1 MYTIPGKDKKYVQ
14 SNESPLL
21 GNIQASRNIDFTKQG
36 YAQLAQRTKYIVQA
50 GSNGTVTSTI
60 GSGELSFNDVISMLY
75 NPSSATYSIITRD
88 GSIFDINPDFAGD
101 SPISG
106 TFARD
111 AGSNKPTT
119 NDTSDAVMFNS
130 KMYVSWDTAI
140 SSRANLT
147 WTASVITGLTSGKPH
162 PLAVFENLNY
172 LAVGD
177 GNTVKLYDTSNSLI
191 STCTI
196 PAQFEVRW
204 MRYLNNNLYIGT
216 RNLSN
221 YQALMFVWSG
231 SGSTADG
238 GGFPAYGANWFL
250 SGCVYRSSMA
260 VVTNLGQVLVFNGGG
275 FDVLDNFPIYYTP
288 YEWFENWTLDSV
300 MCQRGMVAQGEYLLI
315 NVSNTLVLQSPWFL
329 DKMPS
334 GIWQYNPKVGLY
346 HKYSLSGYNDT
357 STDFGQPMLGRAGAI
372 TLLAKQVAN
381 TTGPAVTLGSGLLW
395 GARHYLTGAS
405 VTSTYS
411 LGSITTGANRG
422 MIRTSRLLS
431 TGLKD
436 NFTEVV
442 VTTKDL
448 FDADD
453 KIIFKYRTTDS
464 NTLPTPS
471 MVSSSSSNPIT
482 FTSTTTFTTA
492 STNFANVAVGNEIL
506 VLNGKGAGYTA
517 HVSAISYSNP
527 TYTVTL
533 NEAITPVVNGNTAAC
548 MVTNFKYLGALTS
561 SDPDGFKKFAV
572 GEVSDFIE
580 VQAEIRGEGIGIQDI
595 YIKNTPNLPI

>member
-21 GNIQASRNIDFTKQG
+21 GNLQASRNIDFTKQG
-36 YAQLAQRTKYIVQA
+36 YANLAQRTKYIVQA
-50 GSNGTVTSTI
+50 GSNGTVTSTT
-60 GSGELSFNDVISMLY
+60 GLNELGFKDVVAMLY
-75 NPSSATYSIITRD
+75 NQSSSTYVVVAID
-88 GSIFDINPDFAGD
+88 GALFDMNTALT
-101 SPISG
+101 
-106 TFARD
+106 TFVRD
-111 AGSNKPTT
+111 AGANRPTT
-119 NDTSDAVMFNS
+119 NDTSDAIMFNN

-140 SSRANLT
+140 SSRANTT

-172 LAVGD
+172 LAVGNE
-177 GNTVKLYDTSNSLI
+177 NTVKLYDTANSLI
-191 STCTI
+191 STCTL

-216 RNLSN
+216 RDLSN
-221 YQALMFVWSG
+221 KQALMFVWSG

-238 GGFPAYGANWFL
+238 GGFGAYGANWFL
-250 SGCVYRSSMA
+250 SGCAYRSSIA
-260 VVTNLGQVLVFNGGG
+260 VVTNLGQVLLFNGGG
-275 FDVLDNFPIYYTP
+275 FDVLDNFPFYYTP
-288 YEWFENWTLDSV
+288 YEWFYNGTIDSV
-300 MCQRGMVAQGEYLLI
+300 MCQRGMVTQGEFLLI
-315 NVSNTLVLQSPWFL
+315 NVNNSLILQSPWFL
-329 DKMPS
+329 DKQPS
-334 GIWQYNPKVGLY
+334 GIWQYNPKVGLH
-346 HKYSLSGYNDT
+346 HKYSLAGYEST
-357 STDFGQPMLGRAGAI
+357 STDFGQPLIGRAGAI
-372 TLLAKQVAN
+372 SLLTKQIN
-381 TTGPAVTLGSGLLW
+381 SSTIPAVTVGSGLLW
-395 GARHYLTGAS
+395 GARHYLTGGS

-422 MIRTSRLLS
+422 MVRTARLLA

-448 FDADD
+448 FDSDD

-464 NTLPTPS
+464 NTLPLAS
-471 MVSSSSSNPIT
+471 MVTSAANEPITWTSTIT
-482 FTSTTTFTTA
+482 FTTS

-517 HVSAISYSNP
+517 HVSAITYSNP

-533 NEAITPVVNGNTAAC
+533 NEAITPVSNGDLGQC
-548 MVTNFKYLGALTS
+548 MITNFKYLGALTS
-561 SDPDGFKKFAV
+561 SDPDRFKKFAV

-580 VQAEIRGEGIGIQDI
+580 VQAELRGEGIGIQDI
-595 YIKNTPNLPI
+595 YVKNTPNLPI